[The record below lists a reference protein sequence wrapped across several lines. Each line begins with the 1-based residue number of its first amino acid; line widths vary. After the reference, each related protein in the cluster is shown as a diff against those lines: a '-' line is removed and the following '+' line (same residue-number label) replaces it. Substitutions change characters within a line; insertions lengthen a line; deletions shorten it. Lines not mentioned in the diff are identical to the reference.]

1 MWHVLRLSAHALL
14 DILHGRRTRK
24 GHHQGQ
30 LPKRLFHHHLF
41 KLAPNLDAEKIAGLP
56 GKLLSKKSIYN
67 TWLQA
72 GFLIMAARSLGLDC
86 GPMIGF
92 DVSKIN
98 EKFYSDKSWRASMLM
113 NLGYGVGGD
122 KIRNRAARLDFS
134 EACEIV

>member
-1 MWHVLRLSAHALL
+1 MAHDLKFHSYITKLS
-14 DILHGRRTRK
+14 
-24 GHHQGQ
+24 
-30 LPKRLFHHHLF
+30 
-41 KLAPNLDAEKIAGLP
+41 PNLDAEKIASLP
-56 GKLLSKKSIYN
+56 DEVLAKKSIYN

-92 DVSKIN
+92 DANKIN
-98 EKFYSDKSWRASMLM
+98 ETFYANRPWRAIMLM

-122 KIRNRAARLDFS
+122 KIRNRASRLDFH